1 MVKVTVRAPS
11 DNYANQERPN
21 NHYPGSAHLW
31 VSARSSAHKRVFFMP
46 TKPFPLGVTILSA
59 KLYVRQEVNFSG
71 EVSISAHRI
80 TSPWQNNTLTWN
92 KQPSVTGGTTV
103 TKTSSAKGTWW
114 VWDVTASVQTVANG
128 AAPWYGFS
136 LRSTSANDRVFYSSN
151 AAHSGNRPY
160 MEIEWATYPDEP
172 ERLNPTGGLYV
183 EDPTPTV
190 TFTYNDPGG
199 NDSLVGVQVQI
210 GSTESITNAGTAEWD
225 SGEVAT
231 SEPLLDTGD
240 AGYPGLAAGATAWW
254 RVRVKDDS
262 GLWSPWA
269 DAVQF
274 GYAPKG
280 TITSFELDG
289 ETGGIYSASPSV
301 SWTFSGTQ
309 RAFQL
314 FVSRESDV
322 SNILW
327 TSGKLTSTATA
338 MGIPFGVIDKDDDDL
353 WHIELRV
360 YDDKNRVA
368 TPGNAVYVTAVM
380 SDLNILYYA
389 EPSPVT
395 TINAVSDMFKPV
407 AHLHWTATGTTPDM
421 WEIQRSEDDGV
432 TWDIVD
438 EEGGIL
444 LVDGDGYSY
453 DDGTAPQ
460 YKSIR
465 YRVMAVMGMLH
476 GQPSITSGS
485 MQIRRFST
493 FLSRPKGVD
502 PVMFLNTERTREHLD
517 VQDLIEVMSG
527 PPVLIT
533 QRLGGEGGSVTG
545 VFADG
550 VLQGVTAKMM
560 KSRFMSMRA
569 QPGTPLVLYIGDE
582 ALTVAA
588 YNMQIDSRVKNGT
601 ILYVASF
608 DWVKL

>member
-1 MVKVTVRAPS
+1 MVKVTVRSPA

-21 NHYPGSAHLW
+21 NHYPGAAHLW
-31 VSARSSAHKRVFFMP
+31 VSARSSANKRAFFMP

-59 KLYVRQEVNFSG
+59 KLYVRQEVAFTG
-71 EVSISAHRI
+71 TVDISAHRI
-80 TSPWQNNTLTWN
+80 TSAWKNNTLTWN
-92 KQPSVTGGTTV
+92 NQPTVTGGSTIS
-103 TKTSSAKGTWW
+103 KTSSAKGTWW
-114 VWDVTASVQTVANG
+114 VWDVTASVQVVADG

-136 LRSTSANDRVFYSSN
+136 LRSTSLNDRVFYSSN
-151 AAHSGNRPY
+151 AANPANRPY

-172 ERLNPTGGLYV
+172 ERLNPTGGLFV

-199 NDSLVGVQVQI
+199 NDELVAVQVQI
-210 GSTESITNAGTAEWD
+210 GSTEAIVNSGAAEWN
-225 SGEVAT
+225 SGEIAT
-231 SEPLLDTGD
+231 SEPLLDTGA
-240 AGYPGLAAGATAWW
+240 AGYPGLAAGALAWW

-274 GYAPKG
+274 GYEPKG
-280 TITSFELDG
+280 TITSFTLDG
-289 ETGGIYSASPSV
+289 LTGGIYSASPSV

-309 RAFQL
+309 RAFQI

-327 TSGKLTSTATA
+327 TSGKITSTATA
-338 MGIPFGVIDKDDDDL
+338 MGIPFGIIDQDDDDL
-353 WHIELRV
+353 WHIELRI
-360 YDDKNRVA
+360 YDDKQRVA

-380 SDLNILYYA
+380 SDLDILYGA
-389 EPSPVT
+389 TASPVT
-395 TINAVSDMFKPV
+395 SLTAVSDMFKPV
-407 AHLHWTATGTTPDM
+407 AHLNWTASGGTPDM
-421 WEIQRSEDDGV
+421 WEIQRTRDDGL
-432 TWDIVD
+432 TWEIVD
-438 EEGGIL
+438 EEAGIL
-444 LVDGDGYSY
+444 LVDGAGYSY

-460 YKSIR
+460 YKPLK
-465 YRVMAVMGMLH
+465 YRVIAVTGMVH
-476 GQPSITSGS
+476 GQPSSTSGE

-502 PVMFLNTERTREHLD
+502 PVMFLNTERSREHLD
-517 VQDLIEVMSG
+517 VQDLIEVLNG
-527 PPVLIT
+527 PPILIT
-533 QRLGGEGGSVTG
+533 QRLGGEGGSVSG
-545 VFADG
+545 VFADN
-550 VLQGVTAKMM
+550 VLQGVSAKTM

-582 ALTVAA
+582 ALTIAA
-588 YNMQIDSRVKNGT
+588 YNMQIDSRIKNGT